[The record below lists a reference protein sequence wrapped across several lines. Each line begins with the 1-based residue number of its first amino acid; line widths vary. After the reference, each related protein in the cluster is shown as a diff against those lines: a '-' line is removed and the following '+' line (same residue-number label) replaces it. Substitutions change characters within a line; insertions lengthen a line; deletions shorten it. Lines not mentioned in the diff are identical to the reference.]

1 MLVGTQKG
9 VVYAYDIEGKLQW
22 KSKLSSEILS
32 APKYFDGIVIARTGD
47 SRIYGINA
55 NDGSR
60 KWVYDRTSP
69 ALTLRSSAGVVVDG
83 GAVYAGF
90 GGGKLIA
97 IRADNGT
104 HMVAKTALT
113 FRDSYV
119 DVRKFDVAEWR
130 EHVPLA
136 EALLKAN
143 KKELIG
149 DGVENSVRNAWD
161 NLWEPRRR

>member
-1 MLVGTQKG
+1 MRNFVLGFFAG
-9 VVYAYDIEGKLQW
+9 AAALYSSMCFHVV
-22 KSKLSSEILS
+22 
-32 APKYFDGIVIARTGD
+32 
-47 SRIYGINA
+47 
-55 NDGSR
+55 
-60 KWVYDRTSP
+60 
-69 ALTLRSSAGVVVDG
+69 
-83 GAVYAGF
+83 
-90 GGGKLIA
+90 
-97 IRADNGT
+97 RADNGT

-143 KKELIG
+143 KKELMG